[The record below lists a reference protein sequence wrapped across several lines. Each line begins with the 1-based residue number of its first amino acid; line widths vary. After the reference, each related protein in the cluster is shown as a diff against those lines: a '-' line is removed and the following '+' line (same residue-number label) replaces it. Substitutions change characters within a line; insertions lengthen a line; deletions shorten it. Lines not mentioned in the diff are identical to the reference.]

1 MISNSAKVILI
12 CFLCLEL
19 SATVCSSVFA
29 QAKPSDKVYSF
40 HEVQKAAVIKD
51 QDSVSSSLHRSLS
64 CSSGG
69 WVKFSYVLRRSG
81 KVSDLNVEHSPQ
93 CDATPKSLTI
103 LRKLKFTPALKDG
116 LKVSQSDSLT
126 IEIKS
131 ETMIVPG

>member
-1 MISNSAKVILI
+1 MTSNSAKVIFV
-12 CFLCLEL
+12 CVLCLVL
-19 SATVCSSVFA
+19 AAIVCASTFA
-29 QAKPSDKVYSF
+29 QTKPSDKVYSF
-40 HEVQKAAVIKD
+40 SEVEKAAVIQD
-51 QDSVSSSLHRSLS
+51 PDSVSPALHRSLS

-93 CDATPKSLTI
+93 CEATTKSLTL

-126 IEIKS
+126 LEIKS
-131 ETMIVPG
+131 DMIVVPR

>member
-1 MISNSAKVILI
+1 MISNSAKVIFI
-12 CFLCLEL
+12 CVLCLEF
-19 SATVCSSVFA
+19 SVTGWSSVFA

-40 HEVQKAAVIKD
+40 HEVEKGAVIKD
-51 QDSVSSSLHRSLS
+51 RDSVSSSLHRSLS

-69 WVKFSYVLRRSG
+69 WVKFSYILRRSG

-93 CDATPKSLTI
+93 CDATSKSLTI

-116 LKVSQSDSLT
+116 LKVSQSDSVT

-131 ETMIVPG
+131 ETIVVPR